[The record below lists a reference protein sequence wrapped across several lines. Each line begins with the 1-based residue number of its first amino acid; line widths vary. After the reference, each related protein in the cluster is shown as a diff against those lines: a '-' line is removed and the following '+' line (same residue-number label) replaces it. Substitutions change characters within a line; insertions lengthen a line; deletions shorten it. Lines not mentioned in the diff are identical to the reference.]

1 MTDQEFDVLSMMM
14 LLFANSEIDDIDLL
28 KDALDY
34 AIEHNAPFDLTYE
47 IRMAYE
53 HFTSY

>member
-34 AIEHNAPFDLTYE
+34 AIEHNAPFDLIYE